1 MPAPIESHHRCQV
14 LYTLVDLFV
23 AGINTVSTSLEWWLL
38 LAAKEPLVQAR
49 ARAEAGYA
57 QALVKE
63 VLRDKP
69 PLLLPRRAVKDA
81 SVGGYHIPAGSVV
94 YANNFALAHGERWWL
109 EPSAFR
115 PERWL
120 QEVS

>member
-1 MPAPIESHHRCQV
+1 M

-49 ARAEAGYA
+49 ARADAGYA

-63 VLRDKP
+63 VRP
-69 PLLLPRRAVKDA
+69 P
-81 SVGGYHIPAGSVV
+81 
-94 YANNFALAHGERWWL
+94 
-109 EPSAFR
+109 
-115 PERWL
+115 
-120 QEVS
+120 

>member
-1 MPAPIESHHRCQV
+1 M

-63 VLRDKP
+63 VLP
-69 PLLLPRRAVKDA
+69 PLPFN
-81 SVGGYHIPAGSVV
+81 P
-94 YANNFALAHGERWWL
+94 NPN
-109 EPSAFR
+109 P
-115 PERWL
+115 
-120 QEVS
+120 